1 MKSISFEGDLDRLL
15 FPLSLTDRIQP
26 LGPVSG
32 GSAKERGYDRLG
44 LAINPF
50 YREQVASIDLLLLA
64 LYPSRSSKRLD
75 AVASAF
81 TSSQPMT
88 RNDQIVVVG
97 QSDLLSNDYSTNG
110 DDRSS
115 SCFPWHLSSSHGSL
129 FQLLAGSAIRLLR
142 APYRFRRGWRGP
154 NMKLPCSCTLI

>member
-1 MKSISFEGDLDRLL
+1 MDL
-15 FPLSLTDRIQP
+15 P
-26 LGPVSG
+26 
-32 GSAKERGYDRLG
+32 
-44 LAINPF
+44 
-50 YREQVASIDLLLLA
+50 LLA

-88 RNDQIVVVG
+88 RHDQIVVVG
-97 QSDLLSNDYSTNG
+97 QSDLLSNDYTTSG

-115 SCFPWHLSSSHGSL
+115 SCLPWHLSSSHGSL

-154 NMKLPCSCTLI
+154 NMKSPCSCNLI